1 MSEESFLRYRL
12 DVVRRMPDGAY
23 KRALFAAI
31 NASLAAL
38 RGAQISSA
46 ASASDSMAPW
56 RLNQILVRGR

>member
-1 MSEESFLRYRL
+1 
-12 DVVRRMPDGAY
+12 
-23 KRALFAAI
+23 
-31 NASLAAL
+31 LAAL